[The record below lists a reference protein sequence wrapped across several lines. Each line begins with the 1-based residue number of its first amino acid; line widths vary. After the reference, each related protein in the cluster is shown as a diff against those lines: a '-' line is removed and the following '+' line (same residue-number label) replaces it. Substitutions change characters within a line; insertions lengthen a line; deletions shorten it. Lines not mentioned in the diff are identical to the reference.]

1 MRRIKDEAG
10 TEDEPGTAGGDA
22 PAGSGRKNA
31 LQISRSM
38 DVSPTTVREYMK
50 KWGLDDKGGKKQG
63 KYPPQLIAEWDRLH
77 ERYGKN
83 V

>member
-1 MRRIKDEAG
+1 MKLGQRMSLGQLEEMHQLALEG
-10 TEDEPGTAGGDA
+10 
-22 PAGSGRKNA
+22 KNA

-77 ERYGKN
+77 KRYGKN

>member
-1 MRRIKDEAG
+1 MKLGQRMSLGQLEEMHQLALEG
-10 TEDEPGTAGGDA
+10 
-22 PAGSGRKNA
+22 KNA

-50 KWGLDDKGGKKQG
+50 KWGLDDKGGKKRE
-63 KYPPQLIAEWDRLH
+63 KPPPQLIAEWDRLH

>member
-10 TEDEPGTAGGDA
+10 TEDELGQLEEMHQLALEG
-22 PAGSGRKNA
+22 KNA

-50 KWGLDDKGGKKQG
+50 KWGLDDKGGKNR
-63 KYPPQLIAEWDRLH
+63 ENTR
-77 ERYGKN
+77 RS
-83 V
+83 